1 MSDNLTSLAFANST
15 DSSNDDTAL
24 LLGWILIPT
33 LLGCF
38 LYTCV
43 ALMVWPYA
51 RPILPFWLLFV
62 CILFPPFLPFLL
74 FYLLFLFL
82 LTTTSTTV
90 VEQPAVIYVV
100 ERGTRVR
107 PVLPSRAAS
116 TRV

>member
-1 MSDNLTSLAFANST
+1 MSDDLTTLAFANST
-15 DSSNDDTAL
+15 DSSDDDTARL
-24 LLGWILIPT
+24 IGWILIPT

-51 RPILPFWLLFV
+51 RPVLPFWILFV
-62 CILFPPFLPFLL
+62 SILFPPFLPFLL

-82 LTTTSTTV
+82 FTTPSTV
-90 VEQPAVIYVV
+90 VEQPSVIYVV

-107 PVLPSRAAS
+107 PALPSRAAS